1 MSNYTATFQFE
12 SALETAAKVYDI
24 AAAIDSQLMWIDEE
38 YFQPFIEWAAPRL
51 QRAALNAL
59 VWTVVGT
66 IKLCLWLIDTIDRC
80 GARDAE
86 AIALVAYA
94 LANAP
99 VKEQLALPPSVT
111 ITFKDGEQS
120 ILSQLRQLFEKKT
133 PQSKLLPS
141 FAIVDDVEDY
151 GFPNGTREYVP
162 IVAKITNPQPIDMHR
177 EVARMAL
184 AGSNHDAIASALDL
198 SGTVAERKPHKA
210 TIKSKIDKRRTV
222 LKT

>member
-1 MSNYTATFQFE
+1 MSNYTATFQLE

-99 VKEQLALPPSVT
+99 VKEQLALAGSVAVVLLPQ
-111 ITFKDGEQS
+111 DGQES
-120 ILSQLRQLFEKKT
+120 ILSELRQLSERQKSQ
-133 PQSKLLPS
+133 PKLLPS
-141 FAIVDDVEDY
+141 VAMAEEVD
-151 GFPNGTREYVP
+151 
-162 IVAKITNPQPIDMHR
+162 
-177 EVARMAL
+177 
-184 AGSNHDAIASALDL
+184 SIASVLNVPGAV
-198 SGTVAERKPHKA
+198 SERKPCKGA
-210 TIKSKIDKRRTV
+210 RSKSSMRRASQKR
-222 LKT
+222 